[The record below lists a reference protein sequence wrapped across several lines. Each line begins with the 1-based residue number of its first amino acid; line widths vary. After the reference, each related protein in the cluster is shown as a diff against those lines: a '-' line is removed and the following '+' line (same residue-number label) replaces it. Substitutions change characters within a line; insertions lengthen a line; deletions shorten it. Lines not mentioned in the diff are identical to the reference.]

1 MFNLFNKKEMKGN
14 TQIDSINFTFKLK
27 ESIFFLNQLEAI
39 QKNIKV
45 LSNGKYYIYDDN
57 LDLKNNIFLKTKKF
71 NNLPSFQ
78 VLVNGNSKK
87 YKVSYDFENI
97 KSAVLTDGIN
107 TILKKQKKIVINP
120 KELKN
125 LIDKNSKD
133 LRPEKIIDLFL
144 N

>member
-1 MFNLFNKKEMKGN
+1 MKGN
-14 TQIDSINFTFKLK
+14 TPLDSINFTFKLK
-27 ESIFFLNQLEAI
+27 ESIFFLNQLEAV
-39 QKNIKV
+39 QKNVKV

-57 LDLKNNIFLKTKKF
+57 LNLKNNIFIKTEKF
-71 NNLPSFQ
+71 KNLPSFQ
-78 VLVNGNSKK
+78 VLVNGNSRK

-107 TILKKQKKIVINP
+107 NILKKQKKIVINP
-120 KELKN
+120 KEFKN

>member
-1 MFNLFNKKEMKGN
+1 MKGN
-14 TQIDSINFTFKLK
+14 TPLDSINFTFKLK
-27 ESIFFLNQLEAI
+27 ESIFFLNQLEAV

-57 LDLKNNIFLKTKKF
+57 LDLKNNIFIKTKKF
-71 NNLPSFQ
+71 KNLPSFQ

-120 KELKN
+120 KEFKN

>member
-1 MFNLFNKKEMKGN
+1 MKGN
-14 TQIDSINFTFKLK
+14 TPLDSINFTFQLK
-27 ESIFFLNQLEAI
+27 ESIFFLSQLEAV

-57 LDLKNNIFLKTKKF
+57 LDLKNNVFIKTKKF
-71 NNLPSFQ
+71 KNLPSFQ

-97 KSAVLTDGIN
+97 KSAVLNDGIN

-120 KELKN
+120 KEFKN

>member
-1 MFNLFNKKEMKGN
+1 M
-14 TQIDSINFTFKLK
+14 
-27 ESIFFLNQLEAI
+27 
-39 QKNIKV
+39 
-45 LSNGKYYIYDDN
+45 
-57 LDLKNNIFLKTKKF
+57 DLKNNIFIKTKKF
-71 NNLPSFQ
+71 KNLPSFQ

-97 KSAVLTDGIN
+97 KSAVLSDGIN
-107 TILKKQKKIVINP
+107 TILKKQKRLLLIL
-120 KELKN
+120 KEFKN

>member
-1 MFNLFNKKEMKGN
+1 MHFLIVCQWVDHHQFWC
-14 TQIDSINFTFKLK
+14 SITWVY
-27 ESIFFLNQLEAI
+27 QA
-39 QKNIKV
+39 KN
-45 LSNGKYYIYDDN
+45 
-57 LDLKNNIFLKTKKF
+57 TKKF

-87 YKVSYDFENI
+87 YKVSYDFEKI
-97 KSAVLTDGIN
+97 KSAILTDGLN

-125 LIDKNSKD
+125 LIDKNSND
-133 LRPEKIIDLFL
+133 LKPEKIIDFFL